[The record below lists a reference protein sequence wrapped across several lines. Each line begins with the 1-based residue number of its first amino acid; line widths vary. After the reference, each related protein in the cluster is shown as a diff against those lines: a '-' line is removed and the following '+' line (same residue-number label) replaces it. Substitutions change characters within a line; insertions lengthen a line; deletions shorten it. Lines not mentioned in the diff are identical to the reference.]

1 MTEPNIFGGLI
12 GGALIGLAAV
22 LLLAL
27 NGRIAGVSGIL
38 GGLITSTSRGERF
51 WHLAFIFGLIAG
63 AGLYVLA
70 RGGLPL
76 ELQAGAPDTA
86 FCRFA
91 RRRGNPAGLRL
102 HLGPRRLRSS
112 APFAPL
118 AGGNDDFHG
127 YRGAHRLLDAS
138 RVLMSQ
144 IASCICRRCDVR
156 FRIGRFRNDQ
166 PRPGYRLS

>member
-51 WHLAFIFGLIAG
+51 WHLAFVFGLIAG

-76 ELQAGAPDTA
+76 ELQAGGLTLLLAGLLVGVGTRLGSG
-86 FCRFA
+86 CTSGHGVCGLA
-91 RRRGNPAGLRL
+91 RRS
-102 HLGPRRLRSS
+102 PRSLVATMIFMVTAALTVFLTRHV
-112 APFAPL
+112 F
-118 AGGNDDFHG
+118 
-127 YRGAHRLLDAS
+127 
-138 RVLMSQ
+138 
-144 IASCICRRCDVR
+144 
-156 FRIGRFRNDQ
+156 
-166 PRPGYRLS
+166 